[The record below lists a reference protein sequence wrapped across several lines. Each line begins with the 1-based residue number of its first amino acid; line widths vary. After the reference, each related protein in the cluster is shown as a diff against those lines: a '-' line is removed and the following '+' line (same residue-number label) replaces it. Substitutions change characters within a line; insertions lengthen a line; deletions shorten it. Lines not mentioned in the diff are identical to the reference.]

1 MRIRPVAAAPDFR
14 LNLRI
19 VSLATVVLGLLVLAV
34 LQYRWIDEVS
44 DAQENRAKS
53 HLREEIRLVSDA
65 FDTEVTRAALAFEIP
80 AGPTSSMYGE
90 LEGTWDAW
98 NHDAR
103 WPRIVSGLSF
113 LESANSGW
121 RVRQFGEPAHF
132 DVRSILPA
140 EAFGASPRSRLNTGD
155 LNQDLFVDGN
165 PSLFR
170 PLPSLSE
177 PLGEP
182 RINWVLIRFNEKY
195 LADAVFPQL
204 LEKYSTDEDRVEF
217 QFEVRAR
224 RSPAAS
230 GDIMFAEL
238 FHYRPDCLTK
248 QAVALTA
255 MLPGGYRTHG
265 AARSANGISTS
276 SSGPVLRSDIDQAT
290 PLNTLLQTVGHCQ
303 MPLDPSGHGLMQLVV
318 RHRQGPTSA
327 VFTRFRRRN
336 EIVSGAVMATLLVAL
351 AVLIVSTE
359 RARKLARLQTVVA
372 AGISHELRTPLAS
385 LRVAADDLKS
395 GHVVCVEQA
404 RRYGEIIDAQS
415 RRLGHVVDQALALT
429 GPTANSA
436 PCLRAVSVPE
446 ILGAAVNAL
455 APRLSAA
462 RIEVEKRM
470 APDVPRILADP
481 ELVLRCLTN
490 LVENSIKYAG
500 SEGWL
505 LLSARAGRHLGRS
518 VVELSVEDHG
528 PGIPDDEANA
538 VFEAF
543 YRGASARQT
552 REPGSGLGL
561 AIVKSAVEAQGGWI
575 KLERA
580 VPNGCKFRMFFP
592 AEDHAS
598 VHSAESEAA
607 L

>member
-1 MRIRPVAAAPDFR
+1 MRIRPAAAVPDFR
-14 LNLRI
+14 LTLRI
-19 VSLATVVLGLLVLAV
+19 VSLATVVLGVLVLAV

-65 FDTEVTRAALAFEIP
+65 FDSEVTRAALAFEIP
-80 AGPTSSMYGE
+80 VGPTSSMYSE
-90 LEGTWDAW
+90 LEGTWAAW
-98 NHDAR
+98 NRDAR

-113 LESANSGW
+113 LESANNGW
-121 RVRQFGEPAHF
+121 RLRQIGEPAHF

-140 EAFGASPRSRLNTGD
+140 EAFGASPRSGLNTWD

-165 PSLFR
+165 PSLLR
-170 PLPSLSE
+170 PLPALSE

-182 RINWVLIRFNEKY
+182 RMNWVLIRFNEKY
-195 LADAVFPQL
+195 LAGAVFPQL
-204 LEKYSTDEDRVEF
+204 LEKYSTDEDRMEF
-217 QFEVRAR
+217 QFEARAR
-224 RSPAAS
+224 RSPTAS

-248 QAVALTA
+248 QAGALTEI
-255 MLPGGYRTHG
+255 LPGGYT
-265 AARSANGISTS
+265 RSANGIPTN
-276 SSGPVLRSDIDQAT
+276 SSGPVLRSDVDQAT
-290 PLNTLLQTVGHCQ
+290 PLSTLLQTVGQCQ

-318 RHRQGPTSA
+318 RHLQGPTSA

-336 EIVSGAVMATLLVAL
+336 EIVSGVVMATLLVAL

-429 GPTANSA
+429 GPTANNA

-455 APRLSAA
+455 GPRLSAA

-505 LLSARAGRHLGRS
+505 LLSARAARHSGRS